1 MFLYV
6 TPQGIPILTWA
17 GLGYL
22 AGFLALI
29 AFIVPIVHALASWAI
44 SNSKRAQARRATELP
59 EVARRRIASLSQRVL
74 EAEDRVRA
82 LEAENAQLRE
92 LNAVRRNF
100 DRNQDGRIR
109 FVETGRAGKKQI
121 VEGGTQ

>member
-6 TPQGIPILTWA
+6 TPQGIPILTWV

-74 EAEDRVRA
+74 EAEDRARV
-82 LEAENAQLRE
+82 LEAENAEYRR
-92 LNAVRRNF
+92 LNAAVRNF
-100 DRNQDGRIR
+100 NHCQEGRVR
-109 FVETGRAGKKQI
+109 FVETGRAAGK
-121 VEGGTQ
+121 